1 MENKYDL
8 LYIKSIQ
15 VCTFTTVI
23 RGIHRMELYENN
35 HTMFCLHY
43 LLRCTETWCNINGS
57 HEIYIYIY
65 IYNMHICD
73 LRLFIEDPNIYF
85 TVPAYED
92 LKPRDWYFKLSYRFE
107 IWQAHRQQCCRSACQ
122 ISEWSDNSE
131 YKSRGFETSRDLTIR
146 RLFGY
151 WDGAQVSR
159 AGTGLVITS
168 HRYCYYICFWH
179 SRPLRAQWAHQ
190 TDDAG

>member
-1 MENKYDL
+1 MVQY
-8 LYIKSIQ
+8 Q
-15 VCTFTTVI
+15 WV
-23 RGIHRMELYENN
+23 
-35 HTMFCLHY
+35 
-43 LLRCTETWCNINGS
+43 TWN
-57 HEIYIYIY
+57 
-65 IYNMHICD
+65 IYNICD
-73 LRLFIEDPNIYF
+73 LRVFIQDPNIYF

-92 LKPRDWYFKLSYRFE
+92 LCARSRAPSQYPKRRLFVRSRKVSKPRDWYFKLSYRFE

-122 ISEWSDNSE
+122 ISERSDNSE

-159 AGTGLVITS
+159 AGTGLIITS

-179 SRPLRAQWAHQ
+179 SRPLRAQWVDQ